1 MPSILPQNPVGVGE
15 MGFLKDRGPG
25 VCGGRGLHGRLP
37 HNLPGIL
44 VLAQA
49 LEGGLPD
56 HAVMRPPAELD
67 LGDEL
72 RLDPLHSPTGS
83 AGSLLA
89 KGDAL
94 ISIGA
99 RVL

>member
-15 MGFLKDRGPG
+15 MGLLKDRGPG

-37 HNLPGIL
+37 HDLAGIL

-49 LEGGLPD
+49 LERALSD

-67 LGDEL
+67 LGNQL
-72 RLDPLHSPTGS
+72 RPDPLYTTTGS
-83 AGSLLA
+83 SRELAA
-89 KGDAL
+89 KGR
-94 ISIGA
+94 
-99 RVL
+99 RVASPSR